1 MMFKSCP
8 TEFKFGD
15 AGTFEGYASRFG
27 NVDLGNDVVMPGA
40 FKEFALTR
48 AGKVKILNQHGQ
60 RDPIGLADVRQDSQ
74 GLEFKG
80 ALVLGVPSARTVY
93 EQMKGGL
100 IEETSIG
107 YDVLPGGAK
116 VRDDGVREL
125 RALKLWEISVV
136 TFPMNPLATIDAVK
150 AIGEI
155 KTIRE
160 LEDHL
165 RDAGGFSR
173 NEAKALAFGGFKAL
187 QDLRDAGN
195 ESDSSQAA
203 VALVQQ
209 LIRISGLNGAN
220 AN

>member
-1 MMFKSCP
+1 MKFKSCP

-15 AGTFEGYASRFG
+15 SGAFEGYASRFG

-40 FKEFALTR
+40 FKQFALTR
-48 AGKVKILNQHGQ
+48 AGKVKVLNQHTQ
-60 RDPIGLADVRQDSQ
+60 KDVIGVADVRQDSS
-74 GLEFKG
+74 GLEFK
-80 ALVLGVPSARTVY
+80 AQLALGVPSARTVY
-93 EQMKGGL
+93 EQIKGGL

-116 VRDDGVREL
+116 ERDDGVREL
-125 RALKLWEISVV
+125 SALKLWEISVV
-136 TFPMNPLATIDAVK
+136 TFPMNPLATIEAVK
-150 AIGEI
+150 AAENIQ
-155 KTIRE
+155 TIRE

-173 NEAKALAFGGFKAL
+173 SQAKALCLGGFKAL

-203 VALVQQ
+203 IALVQQ